1 MKRKT
6 PIEAFRYFIKND
18 MMQTTY
24 TKEQIIDLID
34 LLLIEREKSVISKA
48 YYDGLMNG
56 HRENTIPIY
65 ETEQEEIKRFGNKYY
80 NNKYTSNEI

>member
-1 MKRKT
+1 MKT
-6 PIEAFRYFIKND
+6 PIQAFRNFIEND

-34 LLLIEREKSVISKA
+34 LLLIEREKAVISKA

-56 HRENTIPIY
+56 HRKNTITIY
-65 ETEQEEIKRFGNKYY
+65 ETEQEEIKRFGNEYY
-80 NNKYTSNEI
+80 NDKYTSNEI